1 MITTLRREEMG
12 KTLVIGANGQIG
24 RRFCQQAAAQ
34 GAPVR
39 AMLRDA
45 SQQAFFDELGVE
57 SVVGDLAG
65 DMAGA
70 FEGCNAVLFTAGSG
84 AATGLDRTLMIDL
97 NGAMRAVDQAREAGI
112 QRFVMVSTL
121 HVDPLAGPE
130 KLQPYL
136 VAKRAA
142 DAYLMASELDWTV
155 LRPGRLTDTAG
166 SGRVTLSQDASTSGE
181 VSRDNVASFA
191 LAVLN
196 HRAPAREYVLLDG
209 ATPIAE
215 AVNAG

>member
-1 MITTLRREEMG
+1 MS

-34 GAPVR
+34 GASVR
-39 AMLRDA
+39 AMLRDT

-65 DMAGA
+65 DMTDA
-70 FEGCNAVLFTAGSG
+70 FEGCDAVLFTAGSG
-84 AATGLDRTLMIDL
+84 ASTGLDRTLMIDL
-97 NGAMRAVDQAREAGI
+97 NGAMRAVDEARKAGI
-112 QRFVMVSTL
+112 RRFVMVSTL

-142 DAYLMASELDWTV
+142 DAYLMSSELDWTV
-155 LRPGRLTDTAG
+155 LRPGRLTDEPG
-166 SGRVTLSQDASTSGE
+166 RGRVALSQAAAASGE
-181 VSRDNVASFA
+181 ISRDDVASVA
-191 LAVLN
+191 LAVLG
-196 HRAPAREYVLLDG
+196 HPAPAREYVLLAGD
-209 ATPIAE
+209 TPIAE
-215 AVNAG
+215 AMSAS